1 MRGIGLKVDHIGY
14 LVKDLDRAAAA
25 FAELG
30 FVPVTDVIRDDM
42 PDSAGAARN
51 VLLRFLENAGTVV
64 ELVAPLGEDSHV
76 FERLRTCGEGPYH
89 ICYAVEDLA
98 AQMEKMRAQKWMIL
112 RRPSP
117 AVAFGGAPV
126 AFLVKKGAGMVE
138 LVEKTT

>member
-1 MRGIGLKVDHIGY
+1 MKVDHIGY

-51 VLLRFLENAGTVV
+51 VLLRFMENAGTVV

-76 FERLRTCGEGPYH
+76 YERLRTCGEGPYH

>member
-51 VLLRFLENAGTVV
+51 VLLRFMENAGTVV

-76 FERLRTCGEGPYH
+76 YERLRTCGEGPYH

>member
-30 FVPVTDVIRDDM
+30 FVPVTDVIRDDIS
-42 PDSAGAARN
+42 DSAGAARN
-51 VLLRFLENAGTVV
+51 VLLRFMENAGTVV

-76 FERLRTCGEGPYH
+76 YERLRTCGEGPYH

>member
-1 MRGIGLKVDHIGY
+1 MSGIGLKVDHIGY

-76 FERLRTCGEGPYH
+76 YERLRTCGEGPYH

-126 AFLVKKGAGMVE
+126 AFLVKKGAGIVE

>member
-51 VLLRFLENAGTVV
+51 VLLRFMENAGTVV

-76 FERLRTCGEGPYH
+76 YERLRTCGEGPYH

-126 AFLVKKGAGMVE
+126 AFLVKKGAGIVE

>member
-1 MRGIGLKVDHIGY
+1 MSGIGLKVDHIGY

-51 VLLRFLENAGTVV
+51 VLLRFMENAGTVV

-76 FERLRTCGEGPYH
+76 YERLRTCGEGPYH

>member
-1 MRGIGLKVDHIGY
+1 MSGIGLKVDHIGY

-76 FERLRTCGEGPYH
+76 YERLRTCGEGPYH
-89 ICYAVEDLA
+89 ICYAVDDLA

>member
-1 MRGIGLKVDHIGY
+1 MKVDHIGY
-14 LVKDLDRAAAA
+14 LVKDMDRAVAA

-30 FVPVTDVIRDDM
+30 FAPVTDVIRDDM

-64 ELVAPLGEDSHV
+64 ELVAPLGEDSQV

-89 ICYAVEDLA
+89 ICYAVDDLA

-112 RRPSP
+112 RRAGP

-126 AFLVKKGAGMVE
+126 AFLVKKGAGIVE
-138 LVEKTT
+138 LVEKTP